1 MRDKRRINKIL
12 KTVKKIRKKYPDL
25 RLGQMLLNTVS
36 DDSILYM
43 LEDNELEQAL
53 IHVYLKD
60 KDSI

>member
-53 IHVYLKD
+53 IRVYLKD